1 MSRRAMKMIYN
12 IVVVA
17 PPKGSEEPQKPQ
29 TEEKTKKT
37 AKKST
42 KK

>member
-1 MSRRAMKMIYN
+1 MKMVYS

-29 TEEKTKKT
+29 TEAEEKKT
-37 AKKST
+37 SKKST
-42 KK
+42 KE

>member
-1 MSRRAMKMIYN
+1 MIYS

-29 TEEKTKKT
+29 NGSEQKKT

>member
-1 MSRRAMKMIYN
+1 MKMVYS

-29 TEEKTKKT
+29 TEAEAKKT
-37 AKKST
+37 SKKST